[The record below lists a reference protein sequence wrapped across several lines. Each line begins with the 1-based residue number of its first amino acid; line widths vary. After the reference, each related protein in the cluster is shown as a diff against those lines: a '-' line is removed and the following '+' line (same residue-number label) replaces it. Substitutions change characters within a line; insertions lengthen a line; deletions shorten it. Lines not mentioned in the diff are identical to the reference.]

1 MSPARRKS
9 RHGGGSAARGNGVP
23 RVLVIDNYDSF
34 TYNLVQRIGELGAEV
49 EGVRNDAVGAAE
61 LIDRLPERLV
71 LSPGPCT
78 PDEAGISLELI
89 RKLCGLEGA
98 PARRVPILGV
108 CLGHQSIGQ
117 AFGGRVVRARAG
129 ARQGRGDRPRPQHA
143 LPRDAT
149 AAARR
154 ALSFAGGCR
163 ARAAAR
169 PPGERSHPRRHRDGP
184 ASPDL
189 ARVRRAVPPR
199 VHPHTGRADPPAQLP
214 RGEGVMLR
222 EAIQIAIEG
231 RHLSRLQAA
240 AAVDAMLDGSA
251 PASLIA
257 ALLVALRV
265 KGETPDEIA
274 GAAQALRARAA
285 RVEVP
290 LDRLVDTC
298 GTGGDGAHTFN
309 ISTAS
314 AFVAAAAGA
323 RVAKHGNRAA
333 SSKCGS
339 ADVLVALGVE
349 VELSPEGVA
358 ACIQECGIGFLFAPR
373 HHAAMRHVAPVRKE
387 LGIRTLFNLL
397 GPLANPAGA
406 RRQLLGVP
414 APHLVPVLA
423 QTLLELG
430 AERAFVVHGHGGL
443 DEISPAGPTRVAE
456 VRGGRVREFEVTPDE
471 LGVARGAVEDL
482 RGGDADRNAV
492 LLREVLR
499 GEKGVR
505 RSAVVLNAGAAI
517 AAAEVCEAMRDGVR
531 LAEQAIDSG
540 AALERLEQFVRASR
554 AHKPPPV
561 SGP

>member
-1 MSPARRKS
+1 
-9 RHGGGSAARGNGVP
+9 
-23 RVLVIDNYDSF
+23 
-34 TYNLVQRIGELGAEV
+34 
-49 EGVRNDAVGAAE
+49 
-61 LIDRLPERLV
+61 
-71 LSPGPCT
+71 
-78 PDEAGISLELI
+78 
-89 RKLCGLEGA
+89 
-98 PARRVPILGV
+98 
-108 CLGHQSIGQ
+108 
-117 AFGGRVVRARAG
+117 
-129 ARQGRGDRPRPQHA
+129 
-143 LPRDAT
+143 
-149 AAARR
+149 
-154 ALSFAGGCR
+154 
-163 ARAAAR
+163 
-169 PPGERSHPRRHRDGP
+169 
-184 ASPDL
+184 
-189 ARVRRAVPPR
+189 
-199 VHPHTGRADPPAQLP
+199 
-214 RGEGVMLR
+214 MLR
-222 EAIQIAIEG
+222 EAIQCAVEG
-231 RHLSRLQAA
+231 RHLSRVQAA

-274 GAAQALRARAA
+274 GAAQALRARAV

-290 LDRLVDTC
+290 LHRLVDTC

-314 AFVAAAAGA
+314 AFVCAAAGA

-339 ADVLVALGVE
+339 ADVLAALGAE
-349 VELSPEGVA
+349 VELAPEGVA
-358 ACIQECGIGFLFAPR
+358 ACIEECGIGFLFAPR

-423 QTLLELG
+423 ATLVELG

-443 DEISPAGPTRVAE
+443 DEISPAGSTRVAE
-456 VRGGRVREFEVTPDE
+456 VRGGGVREYEVTPEE
-471 LGVARGAVEDL
+471 LGVTRGAVEDL
-482 RGGDADRNAV
+482 RGGDADRNAA

-505 RSAVVLNAGAAI
+505 RSAVLLNAGAAI
-517 AAAEVCEAMRDGVR
+517 AAAGVCESMRDGVR

-540 AALERLEQFVRASR
+540 AALDRLEQFVRASR

>member
-1 MSPARRKS
+1 
-9 RHGGGSAARGNGVP
+9 
-23 RVLVIDNYDSF
+23 
-34 TYNLVQRIGELGAEV
+34 
-49 EGVRNDAVGAAE
+49 
-61 LIDRLPERLV
+61 
-71 LSPGPCT
+71 
-78 PDEAGISLELI
+78 
-89 RKLCGLEGA
+89 
-98 PARRVPILGV
+98 
-108 CLGHQSIGQ
+108 
-117 AFGGRVVRARAG
+117 
-129 ARQGRGDRPRPQHA
+129 
-143 LPRDAT
+143 
-149 AAARR
+149 
-154 ALSFAGGCR
+154 
-163 ARAAAR
+163 
-169 PPGERSHPRRHRDGP
+169 
-184 ASPDL
+184 
-189 ARVRRAVPPR
+189 
-199 VHPHTGRADPPAQLP
+199 
-214 RGEGVMLR
+214 MLR

-231 RHLSRLQAA
+231 RNLSRAQAA

-285 RVEVP
+285 RVEVS

-309 ISTAS
+309 ISTAA

-339 ADVLVALGVE
+339 ADVLVALGAE

-430 AERAFVVHGHGGL
+430 ADRAFVVHGHGGL